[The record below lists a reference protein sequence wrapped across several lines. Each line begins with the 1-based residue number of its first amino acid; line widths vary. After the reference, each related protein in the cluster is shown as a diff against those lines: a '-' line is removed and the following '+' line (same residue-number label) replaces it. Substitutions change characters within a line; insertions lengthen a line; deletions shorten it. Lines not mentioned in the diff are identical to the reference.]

1 MHIVVRRIRG
11 IERVIV
17 RRPAARI
24 VVGHVSRNG
33 VDGATFDFDILSTFE
48 NRHGGGHETVGDVG
62 VEKLR
67 RPCFSISE

>member
-1 MHIVVRRIRG
+1 MRVVIRQIRG

-24 VVGHVSRNG
+24 VDGHVSRNG
-33 VDGATFDFDILSTFE
+33 VDGATFDSDILRTFE
-48 NRHGGGHETVGDVG
+48 NRHGGGHETVG

-67 RPCFSISE
+67 RPCFSTSE